1 MDHYDDNPLICVIL
15 DSDPIHCAYWSDLS
29 EFPEEL
35 SVAEEYHSKREN
47 ETGGE
52 ESDDVAVIHH
62 AGCVPVQ
69 R

>member
-1 MDHYDDNPLICVIL
+1 MNCFHVCCVTF
-15 DSDPIHCAYWSDLS
+15 DLP

-35 SVAEEYHSKREN
+35 SIAEKYHSKREN

-62 AGCVPVQ
+62 AGCVPV
-69 R
+69 